1 MKRMSKIAG
10 LLTATALVVLA
21 GCSGDKGGAPASAI
35 DSKGVVSAADWSKSE
50 TITVT
55 LSSYAFAPAD
65 LSLKQ
70 GRPYKIHLANESGS
84 THTFSSDDFFKA
96 VAVQKVVLNGVESP
110 SVGEDGVTLEGH
122 QQADVYLVPVTV
134 GSYGLY
140 CDEFMHDTM
149 GMHGHIAIQ

>member
-1 MKRMSKIAG
+1 MKRMRMIVGAVAT
-10 LLTATALVVLA
+10 TAAILLA
-21 GCSGDKGGAPASAI
+21 GCGSDKGSAPASTI
-35 DSKGVVSAADWSKSE
+35 DSRGVVAAADWSKSE

-65 LSLKQ
+65 LSLRQ
-70 GRPYKIHLANESGS
+70 GRPYKIHLTNESGS
-84 THTFSSDDFFKA
+84 THTFSSGDFFKA

-110 SVGEDGVTLEGH
+110 SVSEDGITLEGH
-122 QQADVYLVPVTV
+122 QQADLYLVPVTV